1 MKKNHPKKGFT
12 LIELLVVI
20 AIIAILAAILV
31 PAVQQALNRAQ
42 SITCQNQLKQLGTY
56 GNVWLNDH
64 KGEFWNI
71 QYLSTTDWWLRD
83 FQEVYEDMPLAVV
96 RCPSYRKEYNPIDWE
111 PNSGGWSYSQ
121 HSDLDGDGRPGNNNR
136 PPNKISQS
144 SIGSATRTPLF
155 FDGIP
160 WDSVNWA
167 QVHTYLYVVNPRF
180 GPGSYHDGSHNI
192 VYLDAH
198 VGTRKRGDP
207 TPFD

>member
-1 MKKNHPKKGFT
+1 MCR
-12 LIELLVVI
+12 
-20 AIIAILAAILV
+20 LA
-31 PAVQQALNRAQ
+31 
-42 SITCQNQLKQLGTY
+42 
-56 GNVWLNDH
+56 
-64 KGEFWNI
+64 
-71 QYLSTTDWWLRD
+71 
-83 FQEVYEDMPLAVV
+83 
-96 RCPSYRKEYNPIDWE
+96 
-111 PNSGGWSYSQ
+111 NSGIAPTQQTWLLT
-121 HSDLDGDGRPGNNNR
+121 H
-136 PPNKISQS
+136 PNGQEYDITDS
-144 SIGSATRTPLF
+144 PLF